1 MPASS
6 KMFLSAHSF
15 RRIIVIDLVIL
26 PFDEASDRGR
36 SIQVEK
42 TIPLSQVKDSLIKS
56 LELWKSCNAQ
66 CTQQRFLYLELDV
79 VPALEVN
86 QINP

>member
-42 TIPLSQVKDSLIKS
+42 TIPLSQVKESRTVDIS
-56 LELWKSCNAQ
+56 
-66 CTQQRFLYLELDV
+66 
-79 VPALEVN
+79 VP
-86 QINP
+86 NPAMLNVHSSASSTWNLM